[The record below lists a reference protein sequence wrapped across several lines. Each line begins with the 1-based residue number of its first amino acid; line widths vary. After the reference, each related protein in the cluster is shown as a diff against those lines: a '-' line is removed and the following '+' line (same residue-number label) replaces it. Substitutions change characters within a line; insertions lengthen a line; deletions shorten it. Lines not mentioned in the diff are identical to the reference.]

1 MLCEKKECGDSVE
14 QALLES
20 FSQFGV
26 SEALDWLRGFQITT
40 VPRYAP
46 LTRQQ
51 FETSSLHWSTSFH
64 ENKRYRGK
72 LSNALSH
79 SFQSHSSSF
88 WSKFQ
93 QGRPRRDERIH
104 VFCSSSGQGR
114 KTSRKGAF
122 AHYLIYI
129 QDNATSFVPFKG
141 FDGAVIVD
149 PALGKI
155 LAVACDHS
163 TGADPLQTAVM
174 VCIDLVAQGQGGGV
188 YNLGRECESTEP
200 VLQRCTIDKLL
211 FDVKWERSDLELVPR
226 GKVKT
231 KQPGSII
238 PYLCTGYDLYAARE
252 PSVMYVDE
260 KKHRR
265 NQTCF
270 FY

>member
-1 MLCEKKECGDSVE
+1 
-14 QALLES
+14 
-20 FSQFGV
+20 
-26 SEALDWLRGFQITT
+26 
-40 VPRYAP
+40 
-46 LTRQQ
+46 
-51 FETSSLHWSTSFH
+51 
-64 ENKRYRGK
+64 
-72 LSNALSH
+72 
-79 SFQSHSSSF
+79 
-88 WSKFQ
+88 
-93 QGRPRRDERIH
+93 
-104 VFCSSSGQGR
+104 
-114 KTSRKGAF
+114 
-122 AHYLIYI
+122 
-129 QDNATSFVPFKG
+129 
-141 FDGAVIVD
+141 
-149 PALGKI
+149 
-155 LAVACDHS
+155 
-163 TGADPLQTAVM
+163 M